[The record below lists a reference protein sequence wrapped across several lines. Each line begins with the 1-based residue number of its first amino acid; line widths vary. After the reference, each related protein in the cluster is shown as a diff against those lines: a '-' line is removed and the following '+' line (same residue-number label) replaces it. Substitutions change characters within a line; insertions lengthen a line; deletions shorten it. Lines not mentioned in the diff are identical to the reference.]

1 MNLKLLEDLLNGSA
15 KLNGVTI
22 TSKGEI
28 NMTVK
33 KSSRG
38 IEVRFQEPRPNVS
51 IKYILNIGGPLH
63 YIILKD
69 NKAFVKVSMFPEQEI
84 EVNLDD
90 Q

>member
-28 NMTVK
+28 NMVIK
-33 KSSRG
+33 KSPRG
-38 IEVRFQEPRPNVS
+38 IEVKFQEPRPS
-51 IKYILNIGGPLH
+51 ISVKYILNIGGPLH

-69 NKAFVKVSMFPEQEI
+69 NKAFIKVSIFPEQEMEI
-84 EVNLDD
+84 DLNG